1 MEGPGLVI
9 LDGIGGVE
17 TTAGDEAADGMEGPG
32 LVILDG
38 IGGVET
44 TVGEEAAATVEGR
57 GEIFLGLEPETLSFP
72 LSRRGG
78 VSIPPLSRR
87 GGVSIPTLSL
97 MRRSG
102 VADSEEEASLGL
114 VDNTSLVVSRMGGGS
129 WSLGSSRNSRE

>member
-17 TTAGDEAADGMEGPG
+17 TTAGDETADGMEGPG
-32 LVILDG
+32 LVILEG

-44 TVGEEAAATVEGR
+44 TAGEEAAAAAIVEGR
-57 GEIFLGLEPETLSFP
+57 GEIFLGLEPETVSF
-72 LSRRGG
+72 
-78 VSIPPLSRR
+78 PLSRR